1 MESILKKIIREA
13 KRKKLKVKIIVNTRN
28 VYHTYESESDSETEE
43 GSDTEKEP

>member
-28 VYHTYESESDSETEE
+28 VYHTYESDSDTDE